1 MTVVDEKKKLTLE
14 EMKRYDMYMDIEQAL
29 AERRGLSYSY
39 TYVRGLP
46 FGLQLSND
54 TTVDRDIKL

>member
-1 MTVVDEKKKLTLE
+1 MTVVGKKKKLTLE
-14 EMKRYDMYMDIEQAL
+14 EMKGYDMYKDIEQAL

-46 FGLQLSND
+46 FELQFSNG